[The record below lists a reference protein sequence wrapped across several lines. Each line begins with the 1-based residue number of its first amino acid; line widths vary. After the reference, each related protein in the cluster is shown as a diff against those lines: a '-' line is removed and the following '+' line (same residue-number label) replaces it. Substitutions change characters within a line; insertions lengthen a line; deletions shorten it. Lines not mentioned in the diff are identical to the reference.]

1 LHSVESKVSAKTK
14 PIHKLRFRL
23 TREDFAA
30 FERLPEELTGWDRL
44 YFLGPAVVAGM
55 LYGIYGEAAKRALP
69 FEIGDSVWWF
79 AAMAGLVAFAYAAMV
94 LLLTL
99 RYFRRVK
106 RARVPQTETLLE
118 TFEDRFRIRQD
129 GARAHSVPMESAVR
143 SSLLDLSHFPRRTG
157 GHFVGK
163 CSSREIDWSNVT
175 VIPAKAHVFLCP
187 APRAPIIVPR
197 RAFASEQEMQAFARF
212 AEAAGRESENEPN
225 EKDDAHVA

>member
-1 LHSVESKVSAKTK
+1 MSVETK
-14 PIHKLRFRL
+14 PIQNLRYRL

-30 FERLPEELTGWDRL
+30 FERVPEELTGWDRL
-44 YFLGPAVVAGM
+44 YFLGPAATAGM

-69 FEIGDSVWWF
+69 IEIGDGVWWF
-79 AAMAGLVAFAYAAMV
+79 AAMAGLVAFSYAAMA

-118 TFEDRFRIRQD
+118 TFEDRFGIRQD
-129 GARAHSVPMESAVR
+129 GA
-143 SSLLDLSHFPRRTG
+143 T
-157 GHFVGK
+157 
-163 CSSREIDWSNVT
+163 REFDWSKVT

-187 APRAPIIVPR
+187 APRAPIVVPL
-197 RAFASEQEMQAFARF
+197 RAFANEQEMQDFARF
-212 AEAAGRESENEPN
+212 AEAAGCGPANEPI